1 VAGLFGREGAAFLA
15 GGDAAGVL
23 PVFFAVDPLE
33 EGVEQE
39 ITAKN
44 GEREKH
50 RKRHWDLT
58 RAHVNG
64 ESGHGKSKGGKAK
77 KS

>member
-1 VAGLFGREGAAFLA
+1 MAGLFGGEGAAFFA
-15 GGDAAGVL
+15 CGDAAGVL
-23 PVFFAVDPLE
+23 SIFFAVDPLE

-39 ITAKN
+39 ITAENAK
-44 GEREKH
+44 REEH
-50 RKRHWDLT
+50 GKRHRNLT

-64 ESGHGKSKGGKAK
+64 ESGHGKSRGGKAK

>member
-1 VAGLFGREGAAFLA
+1 MFGGGGAAFLA

-23 PVFFAVDPLE
+23 SVLFAVDPLE

-39 ITAKN
+39 VTAKN

-58 RAHVNG
+58 RARVNG
-64 ESGHGKSKGGKAK
+64 ESGHGKSRGGKAK